1 MRVEECFKEVT
12 KVVEVFGFFHLGDVF
27 LEEEFSFGG
36 KVCIELLPSDLF
48 SKLIS
53 FVGQVG
59 AFMLGLDGEHLV
71 RDFIYCLNE

>member
-1 MRVEECFKEVT
+1 MRVEEFFKEVT

-36 KVCIELLPSDLF
+36 KVCVKLLPSDLF

-53 FVGQVG
+53 FIGQVG
-59 AFMLGLDGEHLV
+59 AFVLGLDGEHFGKGFYL
-71 RDFIYCLNE
+71 LSE